1 MTFDIFLNK
10 NNIKNEIKKNI
21 EVKKESVWTVLNSII
36 KDVNKGIFNDKI
48 LDDISTSN
56 LDTLKF
62 FLNKYLAYNNIT
74 RMILPEIIKVSN
86 FLETK
91 EYISF
96 LIKFFI
102 NKKIKFSEWLQ
113 LPIFGSKNIEKILKE
128 KINMEDEEVE
138 ILLLY
143 SELNNV
149 KLKTIIEIIERN

>member
-1 MTFDIFLNK
+1 MTFDIFLSK

-21 EVKKESVWTVLNSII
+21 EVRKESVWAVLNSII

>member
-21 EVKKESVWTVLNSII
+21 EVRKESVWTVLNSII

>member
-21 EVKKESVWTVLNSII
+21 EVRKESVWAVLNSII

-56 LDTLKF
+56 LNTLKF

>member
-56 LDTLKF
+56 SDTLKF